1 MMLPSIFG
9 GNLFDEFINSPWEKE
24 FFGGKSPFFGSYEK
38 SIMKTDIKEKNNNYE
53 IDIDLPGFQ
62 KEEISAN
69 LENGYLTISAT
80 KGEQKEEKN
89 ENGVYIRRERYT
101 GQCTR
106 SFYVGDAVEQQDIK
120 AKFENGIL
128 RLTIPKKEQRKVE
141 PKKYIA
147 IEG

>member
-1 MMLPSIFG
+1 MMMIPRKRNFDIFDTF
-9 GNLFDEFINSPWEKE
+9 FDDP
-24 FFGGKSPFFGSYEK
+24 FFEGGKRK
-38 SIMKTDIKEKNNNYE
+38 HQDIMKTDIKEKDNSYE

-69 LENGYLTISAT
+69 LENGYLTINAS

-106 SFYVGDAVEQQDIK
+106 SFYVGDAIEQQDIK

-128 RLTIPKKEQRKVE
+128 CLTIPKKEERKVE
-141 PKKYIA
+141 QKKYIA

>member
-1 MMLPSIFG
+1 M
-9 GNLFDEFINSPWEKE
+9 
-24 FFGGKSPFFGSYEK
+24 
-38 SIMKTDIKEKNNNYE
+38 MKTDIKEKDNSYE

-69 LENGYLTISAT
+69 LENGYLTINAS

-106 SFYVGDAVEQQDIK
+106 SFYVGDAIEQQDIK

-128 RLTIPKKEQRKVE
+128 CLTIPKKEERKVE
-141 PKKYIA
+141 QKKYIA